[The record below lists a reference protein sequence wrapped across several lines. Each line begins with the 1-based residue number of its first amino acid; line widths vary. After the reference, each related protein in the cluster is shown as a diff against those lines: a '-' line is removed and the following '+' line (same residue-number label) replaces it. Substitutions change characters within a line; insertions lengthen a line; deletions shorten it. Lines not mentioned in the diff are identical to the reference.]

1 MTPICFHRRS
11 QAGSWR
17 WIILATWVATTLL
30 LCGLILGAEQGSG
43 GGGVSVRLGQDV
55 TGPGQE
61 SSLLLALSLAGD
73 LEINQLRGE
82 LSFPKAMLS
91 FIEVEPAS
99 GRSEAGTVLQISARL
114 LEETKEKDG
123 VELSVISLN
132 VSTDSVFPAGG
143 LVKVVFKVSP
153 GVLKGSSST
162 IEVRWSGSGVTPEG
176 REVKA
181 PESELGMITVMEIP
195 AMPDLVPACFF
206 YMH

>member
-11 QAGSWR
+11 QAGSWD

-30 LCGLILGAEQGSG
+30 LSGFILGTEQGSG

-55 TGPGQE
+55 TGPGQI
-61 SSLLLALSLAGD
+61 SSLPLALGLAGD
-73 LEINQLRGE
+73 LRINQLSGE

-99 GRSEAGTVLQISARL
+99 GRIEAGTVLQISARL
-114 LEETKEKDG
+114 LEGTKEKDG

-132 VSTDSVFPAGG
+132 VSTDSVLPAGG
-143 LVKVVFKVSP
+143 LVNVVFKVSP
-153 GVLKGSSST
+153 GVLKGSST
-162 IEVRWSGSGVTPEG
+162 IEVWWSGSGVTPEG
-176 REVKA
+176 REVKV
-181 PESELGMITVMEIP
+181 PESESGMITVMEIP
-195 AMPDLVPACFF
+195 EMPEVVPACFF